1 MPSGVTSG
9 DNFLDIG
16 GPDSYTSE
24 VLISISGTTAAN
36 SPVARRIVPKIAK
49 PITPLPKRKPL

>member
-1 MPSGVTSG
+1 VTAG

-24 VLISISGTTAAN
+24 VLISISGTTAAAD
-36 SPVARRIVPKIAK
+36 SPVARRIVPHIAK
-49 PITPLPKRKPL
+49 SITPVPKRKPR